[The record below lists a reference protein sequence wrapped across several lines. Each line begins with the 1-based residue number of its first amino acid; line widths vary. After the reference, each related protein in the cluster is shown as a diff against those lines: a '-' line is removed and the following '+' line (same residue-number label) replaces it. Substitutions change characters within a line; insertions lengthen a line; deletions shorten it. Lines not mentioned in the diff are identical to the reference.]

1 MKLVKH
7 AKATFLASSVALAN
21 TAFAAAGDPPP
32 AVMTEINNTGSMLIA
47 VITAVVVAFVGFWGM
62 RKLGSKM
69 GWA

>member
-1 MKLVKH
+1 MKLIRYT
-7 AKATFLASSVALAN
+7 KAAFLASSVALAN
-21 TAFAAAGDPPP
+21 TALAAAGDPPP
-32 AVMTEINNTGSMLIA
+32 AVMTEITNTGSMLIA